1 VIERV
6 GGCAVGRDVSE
17 QGTRRPRALKSIEAL
32 TDALERVGYFV
43 DRGLATAIYLAVI
56 SRRPL
61 LLEGEAGVGKTE
73 AAKALCAVLGAE
85 FVRLQCYEGI
95 DARQALYD
103 WDYPRQLLTARLA
116 QEGAASGARPRVED
130 LYGPDF
136 IVERPLLRALRSG
149 EGAVLLVDEVD
160 RADDQFEALLLE
172 LLSDF
177 TISVPET
184 RETFRAEVPPVVV
197 LTSNRTRELH
207 DALRRRCAYVWID
220 PPESEMESRIV
231 QARLPD
237 IEPRLAD
244 SVAAAVARIRRLGL
258 LKVPGVAETVDW
270 ARALALL
277 GAHAVTVEAAR
288 VSLGWVVKTR
298 EDVEIVEAAL
308 EHEIVGVAQ

>member
-1 VIERV
+1 ME
-6 GGCAVGRDVSE
+6 D
-17 QGTRRPRALKSIEAL
+17 L
-32 TDALERVGYFV
+32 TAGLERVGYFA
-43 DRGLATAIYLAVI
+43 DRGLATALFLALR

-73 AAKALCAVLGAE
+73 AAKALCTMLGAD
-85 FVRLQCYEGI
+85 FIRLQCYEGI

-103 WDYPRQLLTARLA
+103 WDYPRQLLAAKLA
-116 QEGAASGARPRVED
+116 QDGEVDSRLSVQD
-130 LYGPDF
+130 LYGPEF
-136 IVERPLLRALRSG
+136 VVERPLMRALRAG

-184 RETFRAEVPPVVV
+184 QETVRAAVPPVVV

-220 PPESEMESRIV
+220 PPDAQVESRIV
-231 QARLPD
+231 QARLPG
-237 IEPRLAD
+237 IEPRLAE
-244 SVAAAVARIRRLGL
+244 SVAATVARIRELGL
-258 LKVPGVAETVDW
+258 LKVPGIAETVDW

-298 EDVEIVEAAL
+298 EDVETVDAAL
-308 EHEIVGVAQ
+308 EHAVVDAVS